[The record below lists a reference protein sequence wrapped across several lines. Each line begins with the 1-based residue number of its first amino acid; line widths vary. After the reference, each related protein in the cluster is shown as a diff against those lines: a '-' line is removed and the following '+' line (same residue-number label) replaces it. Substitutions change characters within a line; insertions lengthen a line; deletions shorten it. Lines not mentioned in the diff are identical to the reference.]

1 MELRSKKGF
10 VVNTLTTANQRA
22 RSSGS
27 STSGLSTIV
36 QKLVGQPKMSAG
48 ATGVSTP
55 MAEQTAIMTS
65 MLKINNL
72 TDESEVLG

>member
-27 STSGLSTIV
+27 TNSGLSNIV

-48 ATGVSTP
+48 VTSVSTP
-55 MAEQTAIMTS
+55 MAEQTAMV
-65 MLKINNL
+65 KINNL